1 MGKSPGFRYVPAV
14 AMNNLD
20 VRERVAMMSR
30 HRMTQGSGRA
40 GMDTLIFELIAQQP
54 CGADVM
60 AVRLIPLQPI
70 VANVAATQFELK
82 AWACFAEIVQT
93 HQGGNPCFWHG

>member
-1 MGKSPGFRYVPAV
+1 
-14 AMNNLD
+14 MNNLD

-30 HRMTQGSGRA
+30 HRMTQGRGRA
-40 GMDTLIFELIAQQP
+40 GMDALIFELIAQEP

-82 AWACFAEIVQT
+82 PWACFAEIVQT
-93 HQGGNPCFWHG
+93 HQGGYPCFWHG

>member
-1 MGKSPGFRYVPAV
+1 ML
-14 AMNNLD
+14 NLD
-20 VRERVAMMSR
+20 IRKRMAMMSR
-30 HRMTQGSGRA
+30 HRMAQENCRA

-70 VANVAATQFELK
+70 AANVVATQFELK
-82 AWACFAEIVQT
+82 AWAGFAEIVQA